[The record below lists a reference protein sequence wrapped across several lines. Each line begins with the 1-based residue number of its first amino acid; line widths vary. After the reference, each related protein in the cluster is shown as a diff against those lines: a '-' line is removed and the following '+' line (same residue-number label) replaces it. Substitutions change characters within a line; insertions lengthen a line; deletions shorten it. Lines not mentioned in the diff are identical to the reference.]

1 MEIETK
7 QKVIDLLSIK
17 NNLISYFILSIIVIG
32 FVD

>member
-1 MEIETK
+1 MEIEIK